1 MYLGIKQKMGALGIH
16 SHDRLFGGTK
26 KDRVLAREAELKH
39 AKELEEEPP
48 EPAAFTAHSTAP
60 GNAPLAAASAKHSK
74 RYAGAIA
81 RHLAPVGCCI
91 LIARAIC
98 QLFQCLNDCMQATVA
113 GAPLQEGCD
122 PNIVFVL
129 DVGWAITEL

>member
-1 MYLGIKQKMGALGIH
+1 MGALGIH

-48 EPAAFTAHSTAP
+48 EPTAFTAHSTAP
-60 GNAPLAAASAKHSK
+60 GSAPLAAASAKLSK

-81 RHLAPVGCCI
+81 SYLALLGCCNNI
-91 LIARAIC
+91 LIVRAVC
-98 QLFQCLNDCMQATVA
+98 QPFRCLNDCVQATVA

-122 PNIVFVL
+122 QNTVFVL
-129 DVGWAITEL
+129 DIGWAITES